1 MSYSL
6 ARESGEYSIIRAPF
20 DGVILEKFGEE
31 GMVIGAG
38 TPLVKMTSSDIKI
51 VKTYIDNS
59 LYNYKIDGI
68 ITANTLDNETLTG
81 KITLLQEQKDPLHN
95 KNYTEIVLSGTGV
108 VGTKITLHLERKKSS
123 LQNGTLIPLSSI
135 LTRYGPPGVYVLEDG
150 KARFQLVEILG
161 SDMSY
166 AEVL

>member
-1 MSYSL
+1 MNFSL

-31 GMVIGAG
+31 GMVVGAG
-38 TPLVKMTSSDIKI
+38 IPLIKMTSTDTKI
-51 VKTYIDNS
+51 IKTYIDNS
-59 LYNYKIDGI
+59 LYNYKIDSQI
-68 ITANTLDNETLTG
+68 SATDAESDVFTG
-81 KITLLQEQKDPLHN
+81 KVTLIQEQKDPLHN
-95 KNYTEIVLSGTGV
+95 KNYTEILLSGTGV